1 MLPPQFV
8 SLLITL
14 LQRIE
19 QFSEQ
24 DQTKAMVSHIL
35 GPVPLRGRGYMA
47 GRTNMA
53 KNETLD
59 VNGARIRKYGTSRET
74 TLDHCRIGCLGVLNR
89 AMHTT
94 LLANIIRSRCC
105 LCRESQS
112 TQLL

>member
-59 VNGARIRKYGTSRET
+59 VNGARIRKNME
-74 TLDHCRIGCLGVLNR
+74 R
-89 AMHTT
+89 AVK
-94 LLANIIRSRCC
+94 
-105 LCRESQS
+105 
-112 TQLL
+112 QLWTIAASAAWVC